1 MAMGRTAQEMAVNI
15 GEQSLL
21 THQDDAVIIHTNIIH
36 TNTVRSSNN
45 VGMDDVGVGRFRRAL
60 RRWGHRMLRRLFPCL
75 SPMDL
80 GEENTVHYM

>member
-1 MAMGRTAQEMAVNI
+1 MMAMGRTAQEMAVNI

-21 THQDDAVIIHTNIIH
+21 THQDDAVIAGADS
-36 TNTVRSSNN
+36 VGMDEVGRDN
-45 VGMDDVGVGRFRRAL
+45 VGMDDVGVGRFRRAP